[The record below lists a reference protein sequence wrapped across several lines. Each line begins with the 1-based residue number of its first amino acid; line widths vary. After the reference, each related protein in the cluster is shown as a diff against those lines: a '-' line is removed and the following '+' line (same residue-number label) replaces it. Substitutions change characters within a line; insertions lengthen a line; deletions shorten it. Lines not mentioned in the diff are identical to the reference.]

1 MSRPDRERLLALAR
15 RRGWLSAQEVAR
27 AGIHSQHLTVL
38 VADGTLERVR
48 RGLYRIAGS
57 EVTQHH
63 GLVVASAA
71 VPGAVICLLS
81 ALSFHAIGTQLPA
94 EVWIAIARGRRE
106 PKLPYPRLRVVR
118 YSGAAFSEGIEIH
131 ELEARRVKVYSVAKT
146 IADLFKARHQVGLD
160 VAMEA
165 LREAWRARRF
175 TMAELDRAARA
186 CRVERV
192 MRPYVEAISA

>member
-1 MSRPDRERLLALAR
+1 M
-15 RRGWLSAQEVAR
+15 
-27 AGIHSQHLTVL
+27 
-38 VADGTLERVR
+38 
-48 RGLYRIAGS
+48 
-57 EVTQHH
+57 
-63 GLVVASAA
+63 
-71 VPGAVICLLS
+71 ICLLS
-81 ALSFHAIGTQLPA
+81 ALSFHGIWSQLPA
-94 EVWIAIARGRRE
+94 EVWLAIARGSRP

-118 YSGAAFSEGIEIH
+118 YSGAAFREGIEIH